1 MMRFDAAY
9 FDRQVE
15 RRGPLCEK
23 WDGLGR
29 SYGNPDALPMWVA
42 DMDIPCPPA
51 VVEALKARVE
61 HGIFGYTMECPED
74 RQSVVDFLAARH
86 AWHVEPESLVW
97 SPSVLSTLKVAIQLF
112 TEPGDGVIVQP
123 PIYPPFLFIPES
135 LGRRRVLNPL
145 RRTEDGWKMDLENL
159 EDCLRDGAK
168 ALMLCSPHNPV
179 GRVWS
184 REELEQLVAL
194 LRRYDAKLIADEIHH
209 DLIMPGHTQ
218 TSVMTLG
225 VEDMAIV
232 GISATKT
239 FNLAGLEFSTAVI
252 PDAGLRQ
259 RFIQTMQAY
268 GSCAGNLLS
277 RMAQR
282 TAYQQGIPWLEG
294 LLAYLD
300 DARRMLRE
308 VLERDFPGV
317 EMSDLQ
323 GTYLAWLD
331 FTAYTQDPQR
341 LWQWAAQAGVA
352 VGKGHEFMGPGFAR
366 FNLACPHAQLL
377 ESLDRLHA
385 ALPQLRE
392 SR

>member
-1 MMRFDAAY
+1 MLKYDFDTVV
-9 FDRQVE
+9 DRTHNLSIKYDRRLEKFGNDQVI
-15 RRGPLCEK
+15 PL
-23 WDGLGR
+23 
-29 SYGNPDALPMWVA
+29 WVA
-42 DMDIPCPPA
+42 DMDFKTAQPVID
-51 VVEALKARVE
+51 ALTRRAQE
-61 HGIFGYTMECPED
+61 GIWGYTARPERYYEAVMD
-74 RQSVVDFLAARH
+74 WQRRRHNWTIRREQLSWTPGVVPALYALVELFTPPRSKVLIQTPVYPNFYTAAERCGRTVLESPLVARDGQWSVDWVDFEDKLSQA
-86 AWHVEPESLVW
+86 SL
-97 SPSVLSTLKVAIQLF
+97 
-112 TEPGDGVIVQP
+112 
-123 PIYPPFLFIPES
+123 FL
-135 LGRRRVLNPL
+135 
-145 RRTEDGWKMDLENL
+145 
-159 EDCLRDGAK
+159 
-168 ALMLCSPHNPV
+168 LCSPHNPL
-179 GRVWS
+179 GRVWT
-184 REELEQLVAL
+184 REELTRMTDLCRKHRVLLVS
-194 LRRYDAKLIADEIHH
+194 DEIHA
-209 DLIMPGHTQ
+209 DLIFHGKVHVPTASLSPQ
-218 TSVMTLG
+218 TAGEVVTC
-225 VEDMAIV
+225 
-232 GISATKT
+232 ISATKT